1 MSTITFKKGVLASS
15 IAMILA
21 GVSSQAIAADE
32 AASKINKDEV
42 EIIQVTGIRGSMKEN
57 INAKRFSN
65 SVVDVITA
73 EDIGKFPDKNVAESL
88 SRITGVSVSREF
100 GEGEKISIRGA
111 GPKYNRTLLNG
122 QTVAS
127 ADWFI
132 LDEASRSFNYT
143 LLPSV
148 IVKGLEVYKSPTA
161 DLDEGSIGGT
171 VILKTR
177 RPLEMD
183 ANTVS
188 ASIEAQYS
196 EKSGETDPLVDAM
209 YSWKNENESFGIL
222 VSAVQQNR
230 TVERQ
235 GFEVL
240 GYTDYTSTTD
250 GKDYILPTVMGAPIF
265 KQDRERSTYFATLQY
280 APTDSLL
287 FTFNAMNSKM
297 DSNNQNSNLLAWVN
311 DQQAAVDNA
320 TSISEG
326 GAVLATS
333 DANGRIGYNY
343 INRISSTETNQFHL
357 DVDYETDAFTLNFE
371 VGTTAAEGGTTRETS
386 WEYVTT
392 TADTN
397 GYSYDINGAPNLDF
411 TSTTGTN
418 ASDFKAGWI
427 WGGSKPTTDEENF
440 AQLDFD
446 VPVEMGM
453 ISSIKTG
460 VKYRSAK
467 RDQGRMAFSWH
478 GPKEITGGGPDSDN
492 YLDHIFDTCPTLAD
506 CGIND
511 LGNVTLDSAA
521 TGDVTEQIDQN
532 RPVFEDIA
540 FNGLA
545 GVDAGYAISE
555 NLAEIW
561 AIEEDTI
568 AVYVD
573 ASFEGDSFS
582 GNFGVRYVQTD
593 QASSGYIFSANSW
606 GFNTVNGDWLKPDT
620 LEWVTTDN
628 DYSEFL
634 PSFNLTYD
642 LSDEQLIRFAA
653 ARGMSRQNWSDISAS
668 ETFGS
673 LNTSDPQG
681 SRGNP
686 LLDPTIANQF
696 DISYE
701 WYYSDASMF
710 SAALFFKDI
719 DSLTT
724 KTTVTEP
731 RFNEETGEMVDVDF
745 NMSVNGPGGTIA
757 GLELGLQHD
766 FGGFGIQA
774 NYTYT
779 DASADGE
786 RDLDVAGS
794 GLIDGVS
801 DHMANLVGYYENDD
815 FGARIMYNYRS
826 EWYKGLHYSGMELY
840 NESFGQLDASFSYN
854 ATENVTV
861 TFEAVNITDTE
872 INEYNIEKSRMISTY
887 ANGRRFV
894 AGVRVNF

>member
-1 MSTITFKKGVLASS
+1 MSTKTFKKGVLASS
-15 IAMILA
+15 IALIIA
-21 GVSSQAIAADE
+21 GGISSQAMAADE
-32 AASKINKDEV
+32 VNSADKEIEV
-42 EIIQVTGIRGSMKEN
+42 IQVTGIRGSMKEN

-65 SVVDVITA
+65 SVVDVITS

-88 SRITGVSVSREF
+88 SRVTGVSVSREF

-111 GPKYNRTLLNG
+111 GPKYNRTLMNG

-177 RPLEMD
+177 RPLDMD
-183 ANTVS
+183 ANTIS
-188 ASIEAQYS
+188 ASVEAQYS
-196 EKSGETDPLVDAM
+196 DKSGETDPLVDAM
-209 YSWKNENESFGIL
+209 YSWKNENENFGIL
-222 VSAVQQNR
+222 VSGVQQNR
-230 TVERQ
+230 SVERQ

-240 GYTDYTSTTD
+240 GYTDFTAAD
-250 GKDYILPTVMGAPIF
+250 GQDYILPTVMGAPIF

-287 FTFNAMNSKM
+287 FTFNAMTSEM
-297 DSNNQNSNLLAWVN
+297 DSNNQNANLLAWVN
-311 DQQAAVDNA
+311 NQQAAVDNQ
-320 TSISEG
+320 TSLSPG

-333 DANGRIGYNY
+333 DAGGQIGYDY
-343 INRISSTETNQFHL
+343 INRISSTKTNQFHL

-386 WEYVTT
+386 WEYVTK
-392 TADTN
+392 AVDTN
-397 GYSYDINGAPNLDF
+397 GYNYDLNGVPNLDF
-411 TSTTGTN
+411 INTTGTT
-418 ASDFKAGWI
+418 ASDFEAGWI

-440 AQLDFD
+440 AQVDFD
-446 VPVEMGM
+446 IPVEMGM
-453 ISSIKTG
+453 ITSIKTG
-460 VKYRSAK
+460 VKYRGAK
-467 RDQGRMAFSWH
+467 REQGRMAFSWH

-506 CGIND
+506 CGLTD
-511 LGNVTLDSAA
+511 SGNVTLDSVA
-521 TGDVTEQIDQN
+521 TGDVTEQLAHN
-532 RPVFEDIA
+532 RDSFEEIA
-540 FNGLA
+540 FVGLN

-555 NLAEIW
+555 NLPEIW
-561 AIEEDTI
+561 AVEEDNL

-573 ASFEGDSFS
+573 ASFEGDNFR

-593 QASSGYIFSANSW
+593 QASSGYEFSANSW
-606 GFNTVNGDWLKPDT
+606 GFNTINGDWLKPDT

-634 PSFNLTYD
+634 PSFNLTYNI
-642 LSDEQLIRFAA
+642 SDEQLVRFAA
-653 ARGMSRQNWSDISAS
+653 ARVMSRQNWSDISAS

-673 LNTSDPQG
+673 LNTTDPQG
-681 SRGNP
+681 TRGNP

-696 DISYE
+696 DVSYE
-701 WYYSDASMF
+701 WYYSDASML
-710 SAALFFKDI
+710 SAALFFKDL
-719 DSLTT
+719 DSIAT
-724 KTTVTEP
+724 KTTVTED
-731 RFNEETGEMVDVDF
+731 RYNEETEVMVPVDF

-757 GLELGLQHD
+757 GIELGLQHD

-801 DHMANLVGYYENDD
+801 DHMANLVGYYENDN
-815 FGARIMYNYRS
+815 FGARLMYNYRS
-826 EWYKGLHYSGMELY
+826 DWYKGLHHSGMELY

-861 TFEAVNITDTE
+861 TLEAVNISDTE
-872 INEYNIEKSRMISTY
+872 IKEYNIEKSRMVSIY
-887 ANGRRFV
+887 QNGRRFV